1 MARLDWDNK
10 GGHKTTH
17 AYLEVT
23 PRCVGSQLQWPA
35 QNHSLMCNGLLHVKF
50 SASFQCSHSGQVS
63 GTMDRS
69 IGRCQVLSSTRPYCK
84 KWQWCNSTKAVIKS
98 QLHNGAYKVHAIA
111 PFALLIQK
119 FKLSQVSLTVTS
131 PGQWPV
137 SWKFWGLQHYQALL
151 PEFLT
156 SNSPGTMCSPQDSGK
171 GNRAALCPHYTL
183 KT

>member
-50 SASFQCSHSGQVS
+50 SASFQRSHSGQVS

-111 PFALLIQK
+111 PLCTAHSEI
-119 FKLSQVSLTVTS
+119 
-131 PGQWPV
+131 
-137 SWKFWGLQHYQALL
+137 QALPSL
-151 PEFLT
+151 SHSDLT
-156 SNSPGTMCSPQDSGK
+156 RPMACFMEVLGF
-171 GNRAALCPHYTL
+171 AALPGFVAWISHKQLTRYNV
-183 KT
+183 

>member
-23 PRCVGSQLQWPA
+23 PRWVGSQLQWPA
-35 QNHSLMCNGLLHVKF
+35 QNHSLMCNGLLHVTF
-50 SASFQCSHSGQVS
+50 SASFQSPHSGQQVS

-84 KWQWCNSTKAVIKS
+84 KWQLCNSTKAIIKS
-98 QLHNGAYKVHAIA
+98 QLHNGEYKVHAIA

-131 PGQWPV
+131 AGQWPV
-137 SWKFWGLQHYQALL
+137 SWKFWVCIITRLCCLNFSQATHKVQCVA
-151 PEFLT
+151 PKTQGRATGQPCALT
-156 SNSPGTMCSPQDSGK
+156 IP
-171 GNRAALCPHYTL
+171 
-183 KT
+183 